1 MLKRAAVID
10 SFQHGLELKENKK
23 EYWIIPK
30 GTFRHEWYGK
40 LDFNDAFFEEVLNNF
55 DNQVLGET
63 EPFIDQDHDQRG
75 AAGWIKGLRIAKEG
89 LYAVIE
95 WTEAGEELIE
105 KKIYRYF
112 SPTLSSY
119 TDPQNEKTYNNV
131 LRGGALTNIP
141 FLKMLPEIT
150 LTEPGLV
157 EIALSEIKTSKESN
171 TMNILD
177 DLKKMFKIEED
188 DETKAFAAVVVKIED
203 LTKLAEKA
211 SEVEALTAKV
221 TELEAKVAEKKETE
235 MKEKPEIEQKLVE
248 VLDDNK
254 KLNEK
259 ISLMERDVCIKKA
272 LTEGRML
279 PDQRKFY
286 EDLWK
291 ESPALSEKAIDALK
305 KVVNVDGKG
314 SSNVPTEQE
323 VVELSENE
331 VEVHQAFGHSEED
344 IKKFG
349 GLEAE

>member
-1 MLKRAAVID
+1 MDYLI
-10 SFQHGLELKENKK
+10 QELELKEDKK
-23 EYWIIPK
+23 EYWIIPR
-30 GTFRHEWYGK
+30 GEFRHEWYGK
-40 LDFNDAFFEEVLNNF
+40 LDFNDTFFKDVLDNF
-55 DNQVLGET
+55 ENEVLGET

-75 AAGWIKGLRIAKEG
+75 AAGWIKALRIAKEG
-89 LYAVIE
+89 LYATIE
-95 WTEAGEELIE
+95 WTEVGVDLIK

-119 TDPQNEKTYNNV
+119 TDPQSEKEYKNV
-131 LRGGALTNIP
+131 LRGGALTNMP

-157 EIALSEIKTSKESN
+157 EIALSEIKISKESN

-177 DLKKMFKIEED
+177 ELKKKFEIKED
-188 DETKAFAAVVVKIED
+188 DETKAFAAVIAKIED
-203 LTKLAEKA
+203 LTKLAETA
-211 SEVEALTAKV
+211 EEVETLKTQVEELTAK
-221 TELEAKVAEKKETE
+221 LAEATKKADETREKE
-235 MKEKPEIEQKLVE
+235 MSSKPEIEQKLIE

-279 PDQRKFY
+279 PDQKVFY
-286 EDLWK
+286 EKLWK

-305 KVVNVDGKG
+305 KIVNVDGKG